1 MVGELELFP
10 DNAEKLALRGR
21 LEKVMKFLL
30 EQASLLF
37 VPVNAGGHWTLLVL
51 GKKGDGFEARCY
63 DTLQEQ
69 SLVCHKEACRIAGL
83 LLDAEF
89 LVPD

>member
-1 MVGELELFP
+1 MPSEMKFLDPAIIDVHRRLSSELEHFQ
-10 DNAEKLALRGR
+10 DNAEKLAHRGK

-51 GKKGDGFEARCY
+51 EKKGD
-63 DTLQEQ
+63 
-69 SLVCHKEACRIAGL
+69 
-83 LLDAEF
+83 
-89 LVPD
+89 